1 MSETADIVVA
11 GAGHNSLITA
21 AYLAKAGYDVLGV
34 GRAPCCWRRCLFGRA
49 AFARIPDRFL
59 RPGHALIQTN
69 PLMLHGRAGF
79 AQ

>member
-21 AYLAKAGYDVLGV
+21 AYLAKAGYDVLV
-34 GRAPCCWRRCLFGRA
+34 LDARPCCWRRCFVGRA

-59 RPGHALIQTN
+59 RHRPHADPDQSSDAAR
-69 PLMLHGRAGF
+69 RAGF